1 MQFRSSGLAINSL
14 SCPVQCNSLIV
25 IDRQSEL
32 SLVACSLLH
41 LVLYWLLK
49 VQLKIQ
55 FGMLIEALE
64 TLECVCHPAPCNRE
78 DHSYLFV
85 FPCYVCYVN

>member
-14 SCPVQCNSLIV
+14 SCPVQCNSLIA

-55 FGMLIEALE
+55 FGMRIEALE
-64 TLECVCHPAPCNRE
+64 TLECVVCHPEN
-78 DHSYLFV
+78 SS
-85 FPCYVCYVN
+85 FP

>member
-55 FGMLIEALE
+55 FGMRIEALE
-64 TLECVCHPAPCNRE
+64 TLECVVCHPE
-78 DHSYLFV
+78 ISSFH
-85 FPCYVCYVN
+85 

>member
-49 VQLKIQ
+49 VQ
-55 FGMLIEALE
+55 FGMRIEALE
-64 TLECVCHPAPCNRE
+64 TLECVVCHPEN
-78 DHSYLFV
+78 SS
-85 FPCYVCYVN
+85 FP

>member
-1 MQFRSSGLAINSL
+1 MLFRSSGLAINSL

-49 VQLKIQ
+49 VQLTIQ
-55 FGMLIEALE
+55 FGMRIEALE
-64 TLECVCHPAPCNRE
+64 TLECVVCHPENSSFR
-78 DHSYLFV
+78 
-85 FPCYVCYVN
+85 